1 MLYVLTG
8 PETWKVRHIRKNPNV
23 VVTVTVQ
30 RLPIRIR
37 QAPPAVITFPGR
49 AAVVPIDEVDAAMR
63 ADLMRGVDDTM
74 GTTCVIQIEPVGR
87 FVTYG
92 IGVPLM
98 KMRHPDESLAR
109 VPVG

>member
-1 MLYVLTG
+1 
-8 PETWKVRHIRKNPNV
+8 
-23 VVTVTVQ
+23 
-30 RLPIRIR
+30 
-37 QAPPAVITFPGR
+37 
-49 AAVVPIDEVDAAMR
+49 
-63 ADLMRGVDDTM
+63 MRGVEDTL
-74 GTTCVIQIEPVGR
+74 GDSCVIQIKPTGR